1 MKTFFNSLILLVLFV
16 PATLFAQTNV
26 SGTVT
31 DEANTLPLPGVN
43 VLVKGTTTGASTDF
57 DGNFT
62 IALNVGDVVVFSYL
76 GYKSKEVTYTG
87 GTTLNVTLN
96 EDAAQLD
103 EVVLIG
109 YGATTKQD
117 ATGAV
122 EKIGDER
129 FNKGAIVSPETL
141 LAGKSAGVRVT
152 SNGGAAGEGSQIRIR
167 GGASLSA
174 NNDPLIVVDGL
185 PLDQRGGAQGVRN
198 SLNAINPDD
207 IEDFVVL
214 KDASATAIYG
224 SRASNGVI
232 LITTKKGSTNA
243 PLTVEY
249 DLKVSTARNVNQVDV
264 LSAEQFRGL
273 AAISNEIDPSLFGD
287 ANTNWQDQIY
297 QTAMGAIHNLTVSKG
312 YENFNFRVNY
322 NHVSQQGTLLR
333 DLYERNALNTSFVQR
348 LFNNDLKLTLTA
360 KGILDE
366 YFFTDQGAIG
376 AALQFDP
383 TQPVRNADRSLFQ
396 LGQLGNAN
404 LAPVN
409 PLTLLLDNQNNSGIT
424 RFISNFNVDYRF
436 RFLPEL
442 KFNLN
447 AGIDYAENDGKQ
459 FTVPNP
465 NNPGALAFQN
475 FYSGMNRNTLLDFY
489 FNYKK
494 NVESLN
500 TIIDLTAG
508 HSYQEFY
515 VRSDRTATGAGG
527 ILNTFP
533 TIINRNALES
543 YFARASFDINDRYL
557 LSATFRRDG
566 SSRFSPSG
574 RWGNFPGV
582 SVGWKV
588 SNEDFMQNSFFSN
601 LKLRAGWGVTGQ
613 QEIGANYGY
622 LGVYTPALNNQ
633 VSAQFG
639 NEFVNP
645 LRPEAFDENLKW
657 EQTTQYNVAVDFG
670 LFNNK
675 LTGSV
680 DAYYRETK
688 DLLATIPVA
697 AGSNLSDFLT
707 TNVGET
713 TSRGIELSLN
723 GVLARTQNLNWDVN
737 FNFTLQDVEIT
748 KLNLSG
754 DPNFFIPVGGIAGGV
769 GNNIQ
774 LWRPGLD
781 PTTFFLFRQIYNN
794 NNEAIEGAY
803 VDVNGDNQITEADRQ
818 AYKKATPDA
827 FIGFTNNFQYKNFDF
842 SFTFRGSFGNYVY
855 NNVASE
861 RGNLAIAVDAPGDFQ
876 PNAHQSVLET
886 GFRNQNL
893 FSDLYI
899 QRADFLRLDNMSV
912 GYLIPFEKVKLRAS
926 LTATN
931 VFVITEYDGLDP
943 EIGNGIDNN
952 FYPRARTFVLGL
964 NFTF

>member
-62 IALNVGDVVVFSYL
+62 ISLNVGDVVVFSYL

-87 GTTLNVTLN
+87 GTTLNVTLS

-152 SNGGAAGEGSQIRIR
+152 SNGGAAGEGSEIRIR

-174 NNDPLIVVDGL
+174 NNSPLIVVDGL
-185 PLDQRGGAQGVRN
+185 PLDQRGVGGSRN
-198 SLNAINPDD
+198 ALNAINPDD

-232 LITTKKGSTNA
+232 LITTKKGTTNA
-243 PLTVEY
+243 PLSIEY
-249 DLKVSTARNVNQVDV
+249 DLKASAASVVNQVDV
-264 LSAEQFRGL
+264 LTADEYRGL
-273 AAISNEIDPSLFGD
+273 QFLTNEFDPSLTGN

-297 QTAMGAIHNLTVSKG
+297 QTAIGAIHNLTVSKG
-312 YENFNFRVNY
+312 YENFNFRINY

-333 DLYERNALNTSFVQR
+333 DLYERNAFNTSFVQR
-348 LFNNDLKLTLTA
+348 LFDNDLKLTLTA
-360 KGILDE
+360 KGIVDE
-366 YFFTDQGAIG
+366 FFFADQGAIG
-376 AALQFDP
+376 QAIQFDP
-383 TQPVRNADRSLFQ
+383 TQPVRNPDGTLFQ
-396 LGQLGNAN
+396 FSQLTTNAA
-404 LAPVN
+404 LAPQN
-409 PLTLLLDNQNNSGIT
+409 PLTSLLENQNRSRGK
-424 RFISNFNVDYRF
+424 RFISNFNIDYRF

-447 AGIDYAENDGKQ
+447 AGVDYNEFDGKQ
-459 FTVPNP
+459 FNVPNP
-465 NNPGALAFQN
+465 NRPGDFAFRN
-475 FYSGMNRNTLLDFY
+475 FYTGLDRNTLLDFY

-494 NVESLN
+494 EVASLN
-500 TIIDLTAG
+500 TIVDLTAG

-515 VRSDRTATGAGG
+515 TSRDGTQTGAGG
-527 ILNTFP
+527 VLVTFP
-533 TIINRNALES
+533 TVINRNALES
-543 YFARASFDINDRYL
+543 YFARASFDIADRYL
-557 LSATFRRDG
+557 ISATFRRDG

-582 SVGWKV
+582 SIGWKIM
-588 SNEDFMQNSFFSN
+588 NEPFMTNSFFSN
-601 LKLRAGWGVTGQ
+601 LKLRGGWGVTGQ
-613 QEIGANYGY
+613 QEIGPNYGY

-645 LRPEAFDENLKW
+645 LRPQAFDENLRW
-657 EQTTQYNVAVDFG
+657 EQTTQYNVGLDFG
-670 LFNNK
+670 LFNNR
-675 LTGSV
+675 LTGSI
-680 DAYYRETK
+680 DGYYRETE

-713 TSRGIELSLN
+713 TSKGLELSLN
-723 GVLARTQNLNWDVN
+723 GVLARSQNLNWDVN
-737 FNFTLQDVEIT
+737 FNVTLQENEIT
-748 KLNLSG
+748 RLNLSG
-754 DPNFFIPVGGIAGGV
+754 DPNFFISTGGISGGV
-769 GNNIQ
+769 GNTIQ

-781 PTTFFLFRQIYNN
+781 PLTFFVFRQVYNN
-794 NNEAIEGAY
+794 QNNPVEGAY

-827 FIGFTNNFQYKNFDF
+827 FIGFTNNFQYKNFDL

-855 NNVASE
+855 NNVAAE
-861 RGNLAIAVDAPGDFQ
+861 RGNLAITVDAPGPYQ
-876 PNAHQSVLET
+876 PNAHQSVLST
-886 GFRNQNL
+886 NFRNQNI
-893 FSDLYI
+893 FSDYYL
-899 QRADFLRLDNMSV
+899 QRADFLRLDNASI
-912 GYLIPFEKVKLRAS
+912 GYNIPFEKVKLRVS
-926 LTATN
+926 LTGMN
-931 VFVITEYDGLDP
+931 LFVITEYDGLDP
-943 EIGNGIDNN
+943 EIANGIDNN
-952 FYPRARTFVLGL
+952 FYPRARTYVLGL